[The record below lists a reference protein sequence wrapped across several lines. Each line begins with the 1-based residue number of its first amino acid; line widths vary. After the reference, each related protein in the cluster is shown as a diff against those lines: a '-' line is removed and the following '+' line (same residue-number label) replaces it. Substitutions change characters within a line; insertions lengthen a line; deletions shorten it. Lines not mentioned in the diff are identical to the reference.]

1 MEAHVFTGH
10 ARQRMQQRG
19 IPREVVDWLL
29 DYGRQAHDK
38 HGARLVFFDHRA
50 HALARREI
58 PPGDYARLERHR
70 RTYAVLAADGAVIT
84 VGHRRRRIPR
94 H

>member
-1 MEAHVFTGH
+1 MESDILTGH

-19 IPREVVDWLL
+19 ISREVVAWLL

-38 HGARLVFFDHRA
+38 HGARVVYFDRRA
-50 HALARREI
+50 QAQARRDLAHS
-58 PPGDYARLERHR
+58 DYVRFERHCDA
-70 RTYAVLAADGAVIT
+70 YAVLGGDGAVIT
-84 VGHRRRRIPR
+84 VGHRSRRIPR